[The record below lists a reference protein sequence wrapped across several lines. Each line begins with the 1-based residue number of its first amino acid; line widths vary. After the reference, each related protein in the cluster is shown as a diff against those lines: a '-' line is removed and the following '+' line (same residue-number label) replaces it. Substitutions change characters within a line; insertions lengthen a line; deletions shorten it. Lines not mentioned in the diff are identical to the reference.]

1 MTGIEAKEEATAVAQ
16 VVGCRVTAAN
26 ASIMGLQQGS
36 KVGVQAEAKGAEVQA
51 ATANIRGVDSSVKA
65 TASASATAGKIR
77 VTNVNAA
84 GYGGSHFHA
93 GVEASAGVDAL
104 NVNVGIHG
112 GSNVGVSGRRA
123 TREERGRGRG
133 QGTRNG
139 GEGVRVG
146 RTAGYD
152 LNSGNGDHSYNAHEN
167 GGGGTGIGHAVGSG
181 TDGRTNI
188 HLAASNSKTVAGEAK
203 VGDTFSDHQIA
214 RSKTNHDKLHAAGIE
229 SATTLPFIHRANT
242 SVGSSGHNGVC
253 GLGGNGSGR
262 WFSATSPTGQPQLG
276 YGGAFGM
283 VVASQVDELRPV
295 DKGVPK
301 SGEIKMLSD
310 REGAKQF
317 VTQNSKKRKWTRH
330 CHCLRKQLQKEQ
342 LALPRVHLE
351 QQQLL
356 VRVQVKARMN
366 KMTSNQ

>member
-1 MTGIEAKEEATAVAQ
+1 M
-16 VVGCRVTAAN
+16 
-26 ASIMGLQQGS
+26 
-36 KVGVQAEAKGAEVQA
+36 
-51 ATANIRGVDSSVKA
+51 
-65 TASASATAGKIR
+65 
-77 VTNVNAA
+77 
-84 GYGGSHFHA
+84 
-93 GVEASAGVDAL
+93 
-104 NVNVGIHG
+104 
-112 GSNVGVSGRRA
+112 
-123 TREERGRGRG
+123 
-133 QGTRNG
+133 
-139 GEGVRVG
+139 
-146 RTAGYD
+146 
-152 LNSGNGDHSYNAHEN
+152 
-167 GGGGTGIGHAVGSG
+167 
-181 TDGRTNI
+181 
-188 HLAASNSKTVAGEAK
+188 
-203 VGDTFSDHQIA
+203 
-214 RSKTNHDKLHAAGIE
+214 
-229 SATTLPFIHRANT
+229 TLPFIHRANT

-295 DKGVPK
+295 DKGVSK

>member
-1 MTGIEAKEEATAVAQ
+1 M
-16 VVGCRVTAAN
+16 
-26 ASIMGLQQGS
+26 
-36 KVGVQAEAKGAEVQA
+36 QAEAKGAEVQA
-51 ATANIRGVDSSVKA
+51 AAANIRGVDSSIKA

-77 VTNVNAA
+77 LANVNAP

-139 GEGVRVG
+139 GEGLRVG

-295 DKGVPK
+295 DKGVSK
-301 SGEIKMLSD
+301 SGEIKMLSH

-330 CHCLRKQLQKEQ
+330 CHCLRK
-342 LALPRVHLE
+342 
-351 QQQLL
+351 
-356 VRVQVKARMN
+356 
-366 KMTSNQ
+366 